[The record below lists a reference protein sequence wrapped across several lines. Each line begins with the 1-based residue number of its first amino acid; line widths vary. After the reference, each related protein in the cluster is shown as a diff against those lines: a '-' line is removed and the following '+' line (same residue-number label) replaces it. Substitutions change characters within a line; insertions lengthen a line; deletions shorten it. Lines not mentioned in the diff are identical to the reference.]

1 MTLADFLPLSR
12 AEQLL
17 LIAYRTGRIAR
28 VGYRRPRLPSADVT
42 VRGEFLSFLARGAG
56 DRASAS
62 GKRID
67 VLGAWIAGRFTVQ
80 GVTVPV
86 SLWMFRCTFDAA
98 PVLDGARVLGSVSL
112 PGCLLPAL
120 HAQGCLIAGSLALNA
135 GCRVPGAVRLS
146 RSTILRDLNVDRGR
160 LGAGFESPPS
170 GQVPLLAEALRVGG
184 SVRLGK
190 GLEAAGEIR
199 LNGARIEGDLI
210 ATGARLHGSIGADG
224 ERMTALNLDR
234 VQVSGNLLLNG
245 GFAAAG
251 MVRLER
257 ARIAGDLD
265 GSDAAFDVVGDSTWS
280 DGGALRLDGAW
291 VGGALRLRR
300 LQTALLGASLVD
312 ARVGTLADDA
322 TTWGQRHVLDGFRY
336 GRLADGAPTQAAF
349 RRSWLTRQT
358 AAHLNGDFR
367 PDPWRRAIKV
377 LRRMGH
383 DLDADQLAVDR
394 EDWLR
399 RADRIGRGTPKALRW
414 LPRLGHAVFG
424 WIAGYGHRPGRLL
437 LGMLVVWLACAVLYH
452 LCGQQGALAPTNPL
466 LYSLERMVPM
476 LDLLQRQ
483 PVAAEVPLTA
493 SDLPWN
499 TLVRAVTVAQGAL
512 GWLATVTLVATLA
525 GWVDRDR
532 RG

>member
-1 MTLADFLPLSR
+1 MTLVDFEPLSR

-28 VGYRRPRLPSADVT
+28 VGFRRPSAATADVT

-56 DRASAS
+56 DRGSAS

-67 VLGAWIAGRFTVQ
+67 VLGAWIKGRFIVQ

-86 SLWMFRCTFDAA
+86 SLWMFRCRFESA
-98 PVLDGARVLGSVSL
+98 PVLDGARVLGSVSF

-135 GCRVPGAVRLS
+135 GCQVPGTVRLS
-146 RSTILRDLNVDRGR
+146 RSTILRDLNADRGR
-160 LGAGFESPPS
+160 LGDGFDAPAS

-190 GLEAAGEIR
+190 GLEVAGEVR
-199 LNGARIEGDLI
+199 LSGARIEGDLI
-210 ATGARLHGSIGADG
+210 ATGARLHGSIDRVG
-224 ERMTALNLDR
+224 ERLTALNLDR
-234 VQVSGNLLLNG
+234 VQVAGHVLLDG
-245 GFAAAG
+245 GFSAAG

-257 ARIAGDLD
+257 ARIGGDFD

-280 DGGALRLDGAW
+280 EGAALLLDGAW
-291 VGGALRLRR
+291 IGGAMRLRR
-300 LQTALLGASLVD
+300 LKTPLLGASLVD

-349 RRSWLTRQT
+349 RRAWLTRQA

-394 EDWLR
+394 ENWLR
-399 RADRIGRGTPKALRW
+399 RADRIGLAMPAALRW
-414 LPRLGHAVFG
+414 LPRLGHVAFG
-424 WIAGYGHRPGRLL
+424 LLAGYGHRPRRLL
-437 LGMLVVWLACAVLYH
+437 LCMLVVWLACALLYH
-452 LCGQQGALAPTNPL
+452 WGGLQGALAPANPL
-466 LYSLERMVPM
+466 LYSLERMLPA
-476 LDLLQRQ
+476 LDLMQHH
-483 PVAAEVPLTA
+483 PAPTANDAVVAGV
-493 SDLPWN
+493 PWN
-499 TLVRAVTVAQGAL
+499 TLMRVVMVAQGAL
-512 GWLATVTLVATLA
+512 GWLAAVTLVATLA
-525 GWVDRDR
+525 GWADRDR